1 MATDFSL
8 DTMEER
14 KKWHNIFKA
23 LKEKN
28 CQHRIPYPVNIS
40 IRSEGET
47 QISSDEGKLRSSI
60 GS

>member
-14 KKWHNIFKA
+14 KKWQTIFKA

-28 CQHRIPYPVNIS
+28 CQHSEYIPQDE
-40 IRSEGET
+40 SE
-47 QISSDEGKLRSSI
+47 I
-60 GS
+60 